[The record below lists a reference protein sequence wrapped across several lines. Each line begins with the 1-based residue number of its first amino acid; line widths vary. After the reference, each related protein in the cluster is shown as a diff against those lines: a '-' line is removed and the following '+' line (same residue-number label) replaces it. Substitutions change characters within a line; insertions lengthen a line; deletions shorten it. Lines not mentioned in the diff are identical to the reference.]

1 MCAAV
6 AAAAGA
12 LYIAAVPIPA
22 AWRAPAAAATAA
34 QIEIF

>member
-12 LYIAAVPIPA
+12 LRVAGLGTAA
-22 AWRAPAAAATAA
+22 RGPAAAAA
-34 QIEIF
+34 QVENF